1 MCIWCYYTVSTQY
14 YKVVFDGE
22 SGHIKSITNI
32 VSGVS
37 SDINQQFYWYN
48 ASTGNKVSKQVMDE
62 LNKIFY
68 TNMV

>member
-1 MCIWCYYTVSTQY
+1 M
-14 YKVVFDGE
+14 FDGE

-37 SDINQQFYWYN
+37 SNIDQQFYWYN
-48 ASTGNKVSKQVMDE
+48 ASTGNKASKQVMDE

-68 TNMV
+68 TDMV